1 MVNNAFLAKVVT
13 FDRNSLL
20 FEINNLVPATEEY
33 RLVVIY
39 DKWAYDLQSN
49 SRYLVISSINNVILP
64 EYLGIIRFD
73 IKYVYSYYSLDNLFI
88 NIKDAFGIKESY
100 NQFLS
105 ERVPIIK
112 QIHDELTNNGKIIDI
127 GKINSLIKKR
137 KF

>member
-112 QIHDELTNNGKIIDI
+112 QIHDELTNNGKMIDI